1 MSYKRD
7 FRREW
12 IELQSKC
19 WEGLRRSYKGDVGG
33 DGWSYKED
41 VEGDGWRYKGDVWR
55 VGLSNKGDVLR
66 VGLSFKEDVRKGMG
80 MDGDTKEMFRRL
92 D

>member
-1 MSYKRD
+1 MLEGMSGVKKENFWGFD
-7 FRREW
+7 W
-12 IELQSKC
+12 A
-19 WEGLRRSYKGDVGG
+19 V
-33 DGWSYKED
+33 SYKED

-66 VGLSFKEDVRKGMG
+66 VGLSFKEDVRRGMG

-92 D
+92 DWVTKEMLGAVKCS